1 MGKNGRRGFTHVGSL
16 VYTPRPSKDR
26 VASKVGTPTSLKS
39 PRPLSRFTED
49 DPPHWVEQLDLLRR
63 LDGCQDGVEDDGDV
77 DHGALS
83 NAVQNNVGESDLL
96 GLQSEIDKSKEALS
110 KMDYVEQGIC
120 CSDVQ
125 GLEMVTGVQ
134 ANAERDNDEEPAYV
148 HKELQE
154 EKTEEPGETKPLLQD
169 AEDADLR
176 TDENGMHSGEA
187 NEIQPEIASSQFQ
200 LKAAIQGFIRA
211 TCLSVACTLEQVVD
225 DHRTTMSDH
234 EENLE
239 DLEAK
244 EHDHDQT
251 AKEMEYTEL
260 LKRQYFAALI
270 AAREKPRE
278 ETLALAAEL
287 RERLKSVLAIP
298 SFSSFGL

>member
-1 MGKNGRRGFTHVGSL
+1 MGKNERRGFTHIGSL
-16 VYTPRPSKDR
+16 VFTPRPSKDGP
-26 VASKVGTPTSLKS
+26 ANKVGTPTSLKS
-39 PRPLSRFTED
+39 PRPLSRFGEA

-63 LDGCQDGVEDDGDV
+63 LDGCQDDVEDDGDV
-77 DHGALS
+77 DHGALP
-83 NAVQNNVGESDLL
+83 NAVQNNVGEADLL
-96 GLQSEIDKSKEALS
+96 GLQSEMDKSKELS

-120 CSDVQ
+120 YSDVQ
-125 GLEMVTGVQ
+125 GFEMVTGVQ
-134 ANAERDNDEEPAYV
+134 ENAERDKYEEPPYV
-148 HKELQE
+148 QKELQE
-154 EKTEEPGETKPLLQD
+154 EQTEEPGETKPLLQD

-176 TDENGMHSGEA
+176 TDENGMHSEEA
-187 NEIQPEIASSQFQ
+187 NEIQPEIASLQFQ

-211 TCLSVACTLEQVVD
+211 TCLSVACSLEQKVD

-244 EHDHDQT
+244 EHERDQI

-278 ETLALAAEL
+278 ETLVLAAEL